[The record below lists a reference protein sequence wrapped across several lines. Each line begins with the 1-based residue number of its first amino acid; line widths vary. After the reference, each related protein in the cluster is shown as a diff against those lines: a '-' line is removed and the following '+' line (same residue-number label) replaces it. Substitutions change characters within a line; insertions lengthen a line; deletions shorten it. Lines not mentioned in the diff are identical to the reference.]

1 MKQHCDTKIQFC
13 ISERSC
19 CLFGSCSRDL
29 LYQMS
34 DTGSCEPL
42 NFISVVGVQIPTGWS
57 IFMQL
62 QKDYGALN
70 VTLVCLCF
78 FLLGFGALPLVSL
91 GQMYYNFYTIYLTT
105 KHRPNMN
112 LDVILFMVSELC
124 PFIN

>member
-1 MKQHCDTKIQFC
+1 
-13 ISERSC
+13 
-19 CLFGSCSRDL
+19 
-29 LYQMS
+29 MS

-42 NFISVVGVQIPTGWS
+42 NFTSVVGVQIPTGWY

-70 VTLVCLCF
+70 VTLACLCF